1 MKRLVVTFTILVGM
15 TLISCE
21 GEEVRPDILPIAI
34 AKEVPTQTS
43 WNARLS
49 FSTDGVVRGVLSAR
63 RVRVYE
69 SERKTLLD
77 SNLKVDFFG
86 ADSKHTSVLTADWA
100 RINDASKDMTAFDSV
115 KVRSDKGVLVETD
128 SLVWEN
134 QTRKVRSDAFVRIT
148 EKNGRITTGMGFES
162 DQDLIN
168 YRILRPVITAPSS
181 AFENSNASPTFNY
194 SPQVPIGTMN
204 SQSSPIGEDST
215 K

>member
-1 MKRLVVTFTILVGM
+1 MKLPVVFCISFVCFGL
-15 TLISCE
+15 LSCE
-21 GEEVRPDILPIAI
+21 GDEVKPDLLPVAI
-34 AKEVPTQTS
+34 TKEVPTQTS

-69 SERKTLLD
+69 SQRKTILD
-77 SNLKVDFFG
+77 SNIKVDFFG
-86 ADSKHTSVLTADWA
+86 ADSKHTSVLTASWA
-100 RINDASKDMTAFDSV
+100 HINDASKDMTAFDSV
-115 KVRSDKGVLVETD
+115 KIRSDNGVLVETD
-128 SLVWEN
+128 SLVWFN

-168 YRILRPVITAPSS
+168 YHILRPVIVAPSS
-181 AFENSNASPTFNY
+181 AFQNSNASPTFNY
-194 SPQVPIGTMN
+194 TPSPPIGTMN
-204 SQSSPIGEDST
+204 SPSTTIPKDSG

>member
-1 MKRLVVTFTILVGM
+1 MKTLLVACSLLVSIV
-15 TLISCE
+15 LISCE
-21 GEEVRPDILPIAI
+21 DEEVRPDILPVAI

-69 SERKTLLD
+69 LERKTVLD

-86 ADSKHTSVLTADWA
+86 ADSKHTSVLTASWA

-115 KVRSDKGVLVETD
+115 QVRSDNGVLVETD

-134 QTRKVRSDAFVRIT
+134 QTRMVRSDAFVRIT

-162 DQDLIN
+162 DQDLVS

-181 AFENSNASPTFNY
+181 AFGNSNASPTFNY
-194 SPQVPIGTMN
+194 SPQAPIGTMN
-204 SQSSPIGEDST
+204 SPSAPIVKDSV

>member
-1 MKRLVVTFTILVGM
+1 MKLPVVFCISFACFGL
-15 TLISCE
+15 LSCE
-21 GEEVRPDILPIAI
+21 GDEVKPDLLPVAI
-34 AKEVPTQTS
+34 TKEVPTQTS

-69 SERKTLLD
+69 TQRKTILD
-77 SNLKVDFFG
+77 SNIKVDFFG
-86 ADSKHTSVLTADWA
+86 ADSKHTSVLTASWA
-100 RINDASKDMTAFDSV
+100 HINDASKDMTAFDSV
-115 KVRSDKGVLVETD
+115 KIRSDNGVLVETD
-128 SLVWEN
+128 SLVWFN

-168 YRILRPVITAPSS
+168 YHILRPVIVAPSS
-181 AFENSNASPTFNY
+181 AFQNSNASPTFNY
-194 SPQVPIGTMN
+194 SPAPPIGTMN
-204 SQSSPIGEDST
+204 SPSTTIPKDSG